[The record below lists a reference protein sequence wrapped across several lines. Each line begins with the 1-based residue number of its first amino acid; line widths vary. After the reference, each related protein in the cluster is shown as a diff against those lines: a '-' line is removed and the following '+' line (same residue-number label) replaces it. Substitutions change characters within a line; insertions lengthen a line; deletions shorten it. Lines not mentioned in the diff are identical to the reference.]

1 MIQGLPR
8 LLYTDHT
15 ILSVKDRATH
25 TYVIGQPGTGKS
37 RALESWIMQDI
48 ASGHGVGVVDPHGEL
63 FQHLI
68 VHLSKFPKTW
78 ERIVIIDPCNP
89 KWVTTFNPLAAIEGI
104 TPERLSLFLTDIV
117 SKIWKLDFA
126 EAPRT
131 MWLLTNSFLA
141 LSNLQMNLLDLPRF
155 LLDRDFRENLLPR
168 LTHASARTYFQNEFP
183 RSPAAAH
190 QWATPVLNKIGSL
203 IFDPDT
209 SLMLA
214 GEPRFTFQDLLS
226 RQLILLVNLPKG
238 IIGEGAS
245 SLLGAFIV
253 AHIQKATLA
262 RTNSV
267 FRPPFY
273 LYLDEFQNYTTEN
286 ITDILSES
294 RKYSLSLTL
303 AHQYLDQLSSVMQS
317 AILNTAGSL
326 ACFRVGHQDA
336 HQLAKDIFP
345 RPNFLERM
353 EDKIKLQRRGLGFS
367 PGYRDQQD
375 LAGWESLTQELS
387 NLSPREFWF
396 RRRGP
401 TVPARHRTFDMAQ
414 PRITPVVTERVDALL
429 ETSGRLFSRLK
440 TSVRSQRQE
449 NESKGF
455 RNQSEKE
462 SEPSQSA
469 ADDAASFWSV

>member
-1 MIQGLPR
+1 MTQRLPG
-8 LLYTDHT
+8 LLYTDNT
-15 ILSVKDRATH
+15 VLTVKDRATH

-48 ASGHGVGVVDPHGEL
+48 AAGHGVGVIDPHGEL
-63 FQHLI
+63 FHHL
-68 VHLSKFPKTW
+68 VARLSLLPETW
-78 ERIVIIDPCNP
+78 DRIVIIDPCNP

-104 TPERLSLFLTDIV
+104 SPERLSLFLTDIV

-155 LLDRDFRENLLPR
+155 LLDKGFRECLLPR
-168 LTHASARTYFQNEFP
+168 LTLPSARTYFENEFP

-190 QWATPVLNKIGSL
+190 QWATPVLNKIGGL

-214 GEPRFTFQDLLS
+214 GEPRFSFRDLLKH
-226 RQLILLVNLPKG
+226 QLILLVNLPKG

-253 AHIQKATLA
+253 AHIQKAALA
-262 RTNSV
+262 RTNSFV
-267 FRPPFY
+267 RPPFF

-294 RKYSLSLTL
+294 RKYFLSLTL
-303 AHQYLDQLSSVMQS
+303 AHQYLDQLSSGMQS
-317 AILNTAGSL
+317 AILNTAGSIV
-326 ACFRVGHQDA
+326 CFRVGHQDGY
-336 HQLAKDIFP
+336 QLAKDIFP
-345 RPNFLERM
+345 RPDFLERV
-353 EDKIKLQRRGLGFS
+353 EDKFKLPRSGQSFLGSSPNQRFS
-367 PGYRDQQD
+367 
-375 LAGWESLTQELS
+375 GWESLAQELS
-387 NLSPREFWF
+387 NLPPRHFWL

-401 TVPARHRTFDMAQ
+401 TIPARHKTFDMPSPTFSVEGQ
-414 PRITPVVTERVDALL
+414 KRIYALIN
-429 ETSGRLFSRLK
+429 TSGRRFSRLK
-440 TSVRSQRQE
+440 ASAREERLQQE
-449 NESKGF
+449 GGDI
-455 RNQSEKE
+455 RNQSRGTTA
-462 SEPSQSA
+462 EPQA
-469 ADDAASFWSV
+469 TADDPLGFWSV